1 MENTMSREEEYQALR
16 SLLKLASDTQH
27 QRAADFVRI
36 AIEEEL
42 TPRQR
47 QLVEMYY
54 LRQIPMQ
61 YIGRELGISA
71 SCVCKTLKRARV
83 RLERC
88 LKYGGR
94 NLSLMLED

>member
-1 MENTMSREEEYQALR
+1 MMTIGREEEYQVLR
-16 SLLKLASDTQH
+16 SFLRLASENLGSTSEL
-27 QRAADFVRI
+27 VRC
-36 AIEEEL
+36 AVEESL

-54 LRQIPMQ
+54 IRQMPMH
-61 YIGRELGISA
+61 YIARELNLNVSTV
-71 SCVCKTLKRARV
+71 SRTLARAKA

-94 NLSLMLED
+94 NFAVMLEN

>member
-1 MENTMSREEEYQALR
+1 MQNISREEEYQALR
-16 SLLKLASDTQH
+16 SFLKLASGGSS
-27 QRAADFVRI
+27 AAELVAC
-36 AIEEEL
+36 AIREEL

-54 LRQIPMQ
+54 IKQMPMH
-61 YIGRELGISA
+61 YIARELGIAPSTV
-71 SCVCKTLKRARV
+71 SRTLTRARK

-94 NLSLMLED
+94 NFMCLLED

>member
-1 MENTMSREEEYQALR
+1 MNRISREEEYQALR
-16 SLLKLASDTQH
+16 SFLKLASDTERPTASEFVS
-27 QRAADFVRI
+27 RAI
-36 AIEEEL
+36 AEEL

-61 YIGRELGISA
+61 YIARELGVST
-71 SCVCKTLKRARV
+71 STVSRTLARARV

-94 NLSLMLED
+94 NLAFLLED

>member
-1 MENTMSREEEYQALR
+1 MEKNISREEEYQALR
-16 SLLKLASDTQH
+16 SLLKLASDTKH

-71 SCVCKTLKRARV
+71 SSVCKTLKRARA

-88 LKYGGR
+88 LRYGGR